1 MVYVKL
7 IENTLNVKID
17 YMLNRS
23 DNKFFFI
30 C

>member
-30 C
+30 Y